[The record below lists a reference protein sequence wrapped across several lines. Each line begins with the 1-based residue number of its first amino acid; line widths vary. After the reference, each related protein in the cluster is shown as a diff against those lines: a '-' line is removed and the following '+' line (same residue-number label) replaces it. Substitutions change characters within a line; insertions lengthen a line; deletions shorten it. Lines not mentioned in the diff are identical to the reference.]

1 MKSTEKNK
9 IISFPKKQ
17 ETPEP
22 KLDLSFRNAE
32 EDIASVIED
41 MKKEMMALIKK
52 RKPDES

>member
-22 KLDLSFRNAE
+22 KFNFSLNDAE
-32 EDIASVIED
+32 KGIASAIED

-52 RKPDES
+52 GKPDES